1 MARAV
6 AVAAVAAVA
15 AVTQISCGIFLEAD
29 DHDEMI

>member
-29 DHDEMI
+29 HDEMI